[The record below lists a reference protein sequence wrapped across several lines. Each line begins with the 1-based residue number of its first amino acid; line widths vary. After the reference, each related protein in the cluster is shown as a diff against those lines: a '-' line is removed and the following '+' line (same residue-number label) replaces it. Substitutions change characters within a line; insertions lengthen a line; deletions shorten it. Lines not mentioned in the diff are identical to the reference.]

1 MKIDGCFFVTFSF
14 AKAIV
19 IMNSNKTHWGVKD
32 VRKIQAGSDCHF
44 FVVNILLVYKLGKKW
59 AATQA
64 FCADMVRQ
72 IGLMKTVIVIGFV
85 YSAGVLLLTGLTLGY
100 SGVRRW
106 LRKNR

>member
-44 FVVNILLVYKLGKKW
+44 FVVNILLVYKLGKNGQQHK
-59 AATQA
+59 
-64 FCADMVRQ
+64 
-72 IGLMKTVIVIGFV
+72 LFV
-85 YSAGVLLLTGLTLGY
+85 LT
-100 SGVRRW
+100 W
-106 LRKNR
+106 FAK